1 MVEKVKNQSG
11 PFFTV
16 TASDGSQKKYTV
28 GEANAL
34 GIDFSNIND
43 GSKFYTYKGEDGRD
57 LYTQNIDDLPASI
70 NLNTETG
77 NIEISAPKEIT
88 DSSMF
93 KEIFDE
99 DTLKEY
105 SLAYKLNPEYKVS
118 VTEKNEETG
127 EDEEKEL
134 TIPEYVERLNRAIN
148 NYMENLRFL
157 HETRQKLIDKY
168 GDKANNLTDEK
179 MAIVTQDPS
188 KSIYLPDSLFNVSSF
203 GNKPN
208 PFKGL
213 KDKRDANGLV
223 SLEEFAKVY
232 NRSNF
237 GRDEMAALLAHL
249 EGHLQGSDWSTE
261 ETYIDSDGVEHKNR
275 NSVTEAA
282 KILAFKNYVMTK
294 NPDATWNQQA
304 GDYIES
310 LFTNAAYQV
319 TKIFG
324 NMANLGE
331 MVITR
336 GEGTTIQEGVQS
348 MDDAM
353 EYFNDNNAL
362 VWDAVVN
369 AQIWGTIG
377 GIALGTWGAGLPFK
391 ALGAGLN
398 SASGALTAKRLA
410 MLAERGAEITLGAR
424 LAYGALTAAQK
435 TATAINVAVTAIS
448 KVASRNFFTEFT
460 FDTIHDA
467 ILYDAAGFRKMLT
480 SLAEESDFN
489 QKAGVA
495 LQYWTEQF
503 TDNAKWW
510 GPMGVGKALL
520 KTAGKTTLG
529 KAANLI
535 LTKYQN
541 KFEAFVG
548 KKAQSIQDNMA
559 GGSVIKKLEEKL
571 ESLGENQKNKRVRL
585 EKKIEIERQN
595 ELLRQARENLGKIK
609 LNWDGLKL
617 TEESWNDWKNA
628 MSQIKARENAIDLYR
643 SGVEAETRVMH
654 QAFKNPATGKP
665 TFLYED
671 LAGANAKAS
680 KWYQNLVNMSDKYGL
695 KVAERSLLNQDVID
709 YMMGSYKY
717 NINNFVANSKSV
729 NAADAQSAAEIVADN
744 VAKIK
749 ARLPKEITDYIDE
762 GIKNKVFQQYFK
774 QLNEYGVANRLL
786 TRKQVDQWNSNELW
800 IENGYMPIVVKRN
813 TNGKWISDDDKIE
826 TVIEQEMQHYKYKA
840 NADEHYVDPELV
852 RTIRYRHFAQA
863 KTNREIWKSYSGF
876 GSNATNITK
885 VSGEETEYA
894 KRTKDSVGQLQ
905 GAVDIYSQQVF
916 AEANLED
923 IIKVK
928 PRKPTANAIIDE
940 DTRDSVV
947 AGMSPSDINDFLKDK
962 KILTRDKPT
971 LSGQVTA
978 DNYDE
983 WFKEQSVQVK
993 KFLLNKY
1000 SEYGDNLNT
1009 EAREIIKGWSDE
1021 EWYAY
1026 EELLQTVGNMASAA
1040 SSLGN
1045 GDARIYWDI
1054 YDKVRDMAVRAP
1066 YQDQISVA
1074 AIKNAILKD
1083 LDEYGLSK
1091 SMIENVDVSLDK
1103 FAKAT
1108 NADYPGW
1115 DVEGRSGQA
1124 SEMFKMLDESDPH
1137 ATAEGSLRDY
1147 YRDWKGRELAVIEM
1161 PTSAYM
1167 DEIGEYGNYT
1177 MRQSINADG
1186 NVEKYVQRFEN
1197 GERAPITFIL
1207 FGEDGK
1213 IAGQEGRHRAI
1224 AADRAGIEKMPVLIE
1239 YRKGTHPEIL
1249 DKYKDVTDRFVKRAD
1264 DATNVNARVIEKPYK
1279 LVDIKNGKVSDQIRA
1294 KLAYRVVEDNY
1305 NATPTAGRG
1314 GVYYRVQ
1321 PKGQLDDIHGDP
1333 ASVTNAAFRGET
1345 AYGDSIKLK
1354 GDGAYEVGAEG
1365 RYLYHKKALSD
1376 KSKQRLFFPV
1386 KSEDVMEEEEYEAIG
1401 KIANHFLSSNNRKI
1415 TELLEDPDI
1424 VKIGDDT
1431 LNKMLLADDA
1441 MLKRLADNDVRAYAE
1456 ISGKKVINTVVT
1468 IPDGKAKY
1476 YPGAFIFPDLD
1487 PDLVKNGLKSMS
1499 EITGE
1504 LETRAT
1510 MSMATWR
1517 NHQKKRLQELINSK
1531 ENLDFLNRIG
1541 WNREI
1546 GATSLSNRAGDHGWN
1561 KRGYERIRMNFRY
1574 IDDIKYLQ
1582 SVELH
1587 ELSHAAWLRAS
1598 ADTRKAIAQDLFN
1611 KMGFKNLTV
1620 TQNMACSEDMN
1631 ELIAHCMDRR
1641 FASAKGWN
1649 GYRFKDDEFIKKHL
1663 DNLAKHA
1670 GVKATESFK
1679 ERAITLVRSFITF
1692 VKTKLLGINNAKT
1705 FDEYYQGLLRG
1716 DFAEDL
1722 KKSIKEFPNFSD
1734 PDAGKIITTGPTRSV
1749 ANLPEDLRSISVEG
1763 GGDGYDVPVNISKT
1777 LSEQTPTEGTPLEE
1791 VPDEAPKNI
1800 LEIPP
1805 EAQWLLT
1812 GEEPPK
1818 APTKI
1823 NVKDKSSGK
1832 QSIYVNTGEPNNYEL
1847 FRRALQDGGDD
1858 FEAGLERAFALGS
1871 EKLAKSSLMNEAA
1884 RNLKDGKDAF
1894 YEGAL
1899 LTKIKGE
1906 LRGVLNVDTDAFVD
1920 DVYEQA
1926 KALVDAYSD
1935 QMLKSPATQEALK
1948 LLANDANATDDV
1960 YRFLVLQEL
1969 AKEKNLDKAMDA
1981 FGKKVEKLFD
1991 KKKTKSLKHGDVEL
2005 MKKKAREILVGVINN
2020 EQNVARLAA
2029 NTISPGLLE
2038 TNDLFDKVKEINDRI
2053 NEAEEHLGQDYVM
2066 YLDDEGRSV
2075 YAQVD
2080 PTFASLFNYRYKME
2094 KGEASV
2100 VAKVN
2105 AVMSRAFRYG
2115 TTSVNLSS
2123 FGNQL
2128 FRDFG
2133 NAILVGGSWQT
2144 IKANYRNLVDVFG
2157 ERIVEQIKNF
2167 DPSGYE
2173 MKQVEKM
2180 AESTGKTIEEAA
2192 VARELMRGQAMAPST
2207 TERSLYKN
2215 FMREAYIHKSDKLLQ
2230 NAKSQIDTI
2239 LEKLNPE
2246 DLLNGKRENYLRNRV
2261 YASSLNDAM
2270 KEGYSLEQARVYAM
2284 FAMNNVTTNFA
2295 RQVYHLQAISDST
2308 PYFRAAINGTKSFW
2322 RIWSLDPVGVTG
2334 RIMGGL
2340 IIPTMYLT
2348 GMSLGSEENREVYMN
2363 IPEYQKENSLVF
2375 VVNGQPFSIPIP
2387 QELGAVVAPF
2397 RQFVEYLHNSNK
2409 NDFWELMMN
2418 DLLGLSPVDIQG
2430 FSSIDMD
2437 KMIQDPTVLDRVGRG
2452 FARMF
2457 SQMAPVPVKTTYML
2471 ATGTDPYT
2479 GKSLRDKSYMYWNDE
2494 TESLEVMDYNQNA
2507 FAQWFADLFGE
2518 WMSPELAEKVVS
2530 GVIGTTGSN
2539 LLGDFAKLI
2548 QEHSGEA
2555 MLLNMGSNIVE
2566 QTSKPFTIQK
2576 YNMVDSIWKRA
2587 IQQLTTE
2594 KQAILESKKMKA
2606 LNNELASTKDPE
2618 KKKKLLAERQDLVD
2632 EFQEKVKD
2640 TITRLST
2647 EYDGSLNRSK
2657 LAAAITLLNF
2667 NSDSAYQSGSQYSID
2682 LSSDLFWDGR
2692 DAAVHTLE
2700 RMGVSGTS
2708 DMSIFGYL
2716 TVDKETGKPMVKYN
2730 SPIAM
2735 LDMKSQWDN
2744 QDDIHTANIKALLS
2758 QNSVYDAHK
2767 AVSDQIQKIY
2777 GSKSKLT
2784 NADRANIEAIQIN
2797 WNAQL
2802 AKIIA
2807 PYVAQM
2813 TPEAAINNTKVLN
2826 ALYPYVEVPG
2836 SWEVNDKGRFVSLGS
2851 RGNKKKAYYESW
2863 IKSMFS
2869 VNDPYKGQY

>member
-16 TASDGSQKKYTV
+16 TTSDGSQKKYTV

-34 GIDFSNIND
+34 GITFANATN
-43 GSKFYTYKGEDGRD
+43 SKFYTYKGENGKD
-57 LYTQNIDDLPASI
+57 LYTQDFADLPASI
-70 NLNTETG
+70 KLNTETG
-77 NIEISAPKEIT
+77 NVEISAPKDVT

-105 SLAYKLNPEYKVS
+105 SQAYKLNPEYKVS

-127 EDEEKEL
+127 EDEEKEV
-134 TIPEYVERLNRAIN
+134 TIPEYIERLNSAIN

-157 HETRQKLIDKY
+157 HQTRQKLVDKY

-203 GNKPN
+203 GDKPN

-261 ETYIDSDGVEHKNR
+261 ETYIDSDGIEHKNR

-282 KILAFKNYVMTK
+282 KILAFKNYVMTS
-294 NPDATWNQQA
+294 NPDAAWNQQA

-331 MVITR
+331 MVVTR
-336 GEGTTIQEGVQS
+336 GEGTTIQEGVQN

-353 EYFNDNNAL
+353 EYFNENNTL
-362 VWDAVVN
+362 VWDAVTN

-391 ALGAGLN
+391 ALGAGLDKV
-398 SASGALTAKRLA
+398 SGVLTAKRLA
-410 MLAERGAEITLGAR
+410 MLAENGAEITLGAR

-435 TATAINVAVTAIS
+435 TATAIDVAVTAIS

-480 SLAEESDFN
+480 SLAEEADFN
-489 QKAGVA
+489 QKASVA

-510 GPMGVGKALL
+510 GPMGVGRALL

-548 KKAQSIQDNMA
+548 KKAQSVQDNMA
-559 GGSVIKKLEEKL
+559 GGSVVKKLEDKL
-571 ESLGENQKNKRVRL
+571 ESLGEKQKNKRVRL

-643 SGVEAETRVMH
+643 SGIEAETRVMH

-729 NAADAQSAAEIVADN
+729 NAADAQSAAEIVAEN

-749 ARLPKEITDYIDE
+749 ARLPQEITDYIDE
-762 GIKNKVFQQYFK
+762 GIKNKVFQEYFK

-786 TRKQVDQWNSNELW
+786 TRKQVDKWNSNELW

-813 TNGKWISDDDKIE
+813 SNGKWISDDDKIE
-826 TVIEQEMQHYKYKA
+826 TIIEQEMQHYKYKA
-840 NADEHYVDPELV
+840 NVDEHYVDPELV

-885 VSGEETEYA
+885 VSGEDTEYA

-905 GAVDIYSQQVF
+905 GALDIYSQQVF
-916 AEANLED
+916 AEANLEK
-923 IIKVK
+923 IVKTK
-928 PRKPTANAIIDE
+928 PRAATANAIIDE

-947 AGMSPSDINDFLKDK
+947 AGMSPSDINDFLRDK

-1000 SEYGDNLNT
+1000 SEYGDSLETKARMIALESPEDIAYRMQELEDRITKTQYARNRYETLSKSLQHKLNAGAGPT
-1009 EAREIIKGWSDE
+1009 TSTSSASYYSAYLRTKHGIENGTVAPEDELVEFARQLANKLEEKGLHGQDYMTAKEFVALDDLLNGGDIKNVDFDSIRMSHLKNWISEYSDLSKQADE
-1021 EWYAY
+1021 M
-1026 EELLQTVGNMASAA
+1026 GINIDNFRSAT
-1040 SSLGN
+1040 N
-1045 GDARIYWDI
+1045 EYKQYDDI
-1054 YDKVRDMAVRAP
+1054 DIKSR
-1066 YQDQISVA
+1066 
-1074 AIKNAILKD
+1074 AIKNPYKLEDIQ
-1083 LDEYGLSK
+1083 
-1091 SMIENVDVSLDK
+1091 
-1103 FAKAT
+1103 
-1108 NADYPGW
+1108 
-1115 DVEGRSGQA
+1115 SG
-1124 SEMFKMLDESDPH
+1124 K
-1137 ATAEGSLRDY
+1137 
-1147 YRDWKGRELAVIEM
+1147 V
-1161 PTSAYM
+1161 
-1167 DEIGEYGNYT
+1167 
-1177 MRQSINADG
+1177 
-1186 NVEKYVQRFEN
+1186 
-1197 GERAPITFIL
+1197 
-1207 FGEDGK
+1207 
-1213 IAGQEGRHRAI
+1213 
-1224 AADRAGIEKMPVLIE
+1224 
-1239 YRKGTHPEIL
+1239 
-1249 DKYKDVTDRFVKRAD
+1249 D
-1264 DATNVNARVIEKPYK
+1264 DAT
-1279 LVDIKNGKVSDQIRA
+1279 RA
-1294 KLAYRVVEDNY
+1294 KLAYRVAEDY
-1305 NATPTAGRG
+1305 FDKTGKRGIVLYRWQDRGDIGKISGKTAAEKSE
-1314 GVYYRVQ
+1314 Y
-1321 PKGQLDDIHGDP
+1321 
-1333 ASVTNAAFRGET
+1333 FRDREGAE
-1345 AYGDSIKLK
+1345 KLI
-1354 GDGAYEVGAEG
+1354 GDGAYEVNSDG
-1365 RYLYHKKALSD
+1365 RYFSPRGIGKDDEL
-1376 KSKQRLFFPV
+1376 QRIFFPV
-1386 KSEDVMEEEEYEAIG
+1386 KIDDVLTFNEYSDI
-1401 KIANHFLSSNNRKI
+1401 KNIAKA
-1415 TELLEDPDI
+1415 
-1424 VKIGDDT
+1424 
-1431 LNKMLLADDA
+1431 LADKPIEKRTFDFAREWGGKTFREGAAPRSITSDEVLKKILELDDA
-1441 MLKRLADNDVRAYAE
+1441 GLKRLIDNDLRAYAE
-1456 ISGKKVINTVVT
+1456 LTDKKVI
-1468 IPDGKAKY
+1468 IPSMRRNGIEAHSGIY
-1476 YPGAFIFPDLD
+1476 IFPDRNPELIQD
-1487 PDLVKNGLKSMS
+1487 GLKEMS
-1499 EITGE
+1499 KITGE
-1504 LETRAT
+1504 LETEST
-1510 MSMATWR
+1510 MSSATLR
-1517 NHQKKRLQELINSK
+1517 NHRKKRLEELINSK
-1531 ENLDFLNRIG
+1531 ENIDFLNRIG
-1541 WNREI
+1541 WNKGI
-1546 GATSLSNRAGDHGWN
+1546 GSTSLERSGDYGGWSSGNEKIRAN
-1561 KRGYERIRMNFRY
+1561 LNF
-1574 IDDIKYLQ
+1574 IDDIRYLQ
-1582 SVELH
+1582 VTELH
-1587 ELSHAAWLRAS
+1587 EIAHAAWYRAS
-1598 ADTRKAIAQDLFN
+1598 TSTRKAIGQDLVN
-1611 KMGFKNLTV
+1611 KMGLNIEIDDLR
-1620 TQNMACSEDMN
+1620 ACSDDMC
-1631 ELIAHCMDRR
+1631 ELIAHCVDRR

-1649 GYRFKDDEFIKKHL
+1649 EYKFKEDSVVKKHL

-1670 GVKATESFK
+1670 GVAPTEGFK
-1679 ERAITLVRSFITF
+1679 NRAMTLVRSFITF

-1705 FDEYYQGLLRG
+1705 FDEFYQGLLRG
-1716 DFAEDL
+1716 DFADDL
-1722 KKSIKEFPNFSD
+1722 KKSSIEFPESASMSEKLV
-1734 PDAGKIITTGPTRSV
+1734 PKK
-1749 ANLPEDLRSISVEG
+1749 NLEDLGLPDDLRRIPVEG
-1763 GGDGYDVPVNISKT
+1763 GEDSYDVPVSISKT
-1777 LSEQTPTEGTPLEE
+1777 ATEQTPTETSTVKIG
-1791 VPDEAPKNI
+1791 DNI
-1800 LEIPP
+1800 EIPP

-1818 APTKI
+1818 EPTKI

-1847 FRRALQDGGDD
+1847 FRMVLQDGGDD

-1926 KALVDAYSD
+1926 KALVDAYSG

-1981 FGKKVEKLFD
+1981 FDKKVEKLFD
-1991 KKKTKSLKHGDVEL
+1991 SKKMKSLKHGDVEL

-2020 EQNVARLAA
+2020 EKNVARLAA

-2094 KGEASV
+2094 KGEASL

-2105 AVMSRAFRYG
+2105 AAMSRAFRYG

-2144 IKANYRNLVDVFG
+2144 IKANYKNLVDVFG

-2173 MKQVEKM
+2173 MKQIKKM
-2180 AESTGKTIEEAA
+2180 AESTGKTIEETA

-2207 TERSLYKN
+2207 TERTLYKN
-2215 FMREAYIHKSDKLLQ
+2215 FMREAYSHKSDKLLQ

-2239 LEKLNPE
+2239 LEKINPE

-2375 VVNGQPFSIPIP
+2375 VINGQPFSIPIP

-2397 RQFVEYLHNSNK
+2397 RQFVEYLHDSNK

-2418 DLLGLSPVDIQG
+2418 NLLGLSPIDIQG

-2507 FAQWFADLFGE
+2507 FAQWFANLFGE

-2548 QEHSGEA
+2548 QEQSGEA
-2555 MLLNMGSNIVE
+2555 MLLNMGANIVE

-2594 KQAILESKKMKA
+2594 KQAILDSKKMKT

-2682 LSSDLFWDGR
+2682 LSSGLFWDGR

-2716 TVDKETGKPMVKYN
+2716 TVNKETGEPMVKYN

-2735 LDMKSQWDN
+2735 LDMESQWNN

-2758 QNSVYDAHK
+2758 QNSVYNAHK

-2826 ALYPYVEVPG
+2826 VLYPYVEVPG
-2836 SWEVNDKGRFVSLGS
+2836 SWEVNNKGRFVSLGS
-2851 RGNKKKAYYESW
+2851 RGNKKKAYYDSW